1 MASSANTSV
10 NHPYIPSTDSELAE
24 MLEVIGVDSLDGLLG
39 DIPIEHRHPKL
50 DIDAGLSEQELS
62 TVFG

>member
-10 NHPYIPSTDSELAE
+10 NHPYIPSTDSERAE

-62 TVFG
+62 TVF